1 MKTNG
6 KCALVTG
13 GTSGIGLELARCFA
27 ADGYDLVL
35 VARDEA
41 ELRNTASELG
51 IQHGVKVITIAKD
64 LFDEQASQEVYDEVK
79 SKGIEVNALVNNAG
93 QGEYGF
99 FHETDIE
106 RDMDI
111 VKLNIIAPLYLT
123 KLFVKDMIAKGEGKI
138 LNLASVVSKNP
149 APLFSVYSASKAF
162 IYSWSIALRNELAD
176 KGITVT
182 ALLPGA
188 TETDFFN
195 KAGMLNTKENVEY
208 AHADPADVAKTGY
221 DALMNNE
228 EKVIAGAKNKMMATM
243 ANITPDSALAA
254 NMRDHMQNVDGPE
267 GKAGASEGEAEREG
281 LRQAAGHTPGTP
293 SSGNTP
299 RGEE

>member
-1 MKTNG
+1 MKSNG

-27 ADGYDLVL
+27 KDGYDLVI
-35 VARDEA
+35 VARDES
-41 ELRNTASELG
+41 ELKATASELG
-51 IQHGVKVITIAKD
+51 IQHGIKVTTIAKD
-64 LFDEQASQEVYDEVK
+64 LFDEKASQEVYDEVK
-79 SKGIEVNALVNNAG
+79 SKGIEVSALVNNAG

-106 RDMDI
+106 RDIDI

-162 IYSWSIALRNELAD
+162 MYSWSIALRNELAD
-176 KGITVT
+176 KGISVT

-243 ANITPDSALAA
+243 ANVTPDSALAA

-267 GKAGASEGEAEREG
+267 GKAGASEGEAERER
-281 LRQAAGHTPGTP
+281 LRQAASHTPGAA
-293 SSGNTP
+293 P
-299 RGEE
+299 RGEG

>member
-1 MKTNG
+1 
-6 KCALVTG
+6 
-13 GTSGIGLELARCFA
+13 
-27 ADGYDLVL
+27 
-35 VARDEA
+35 
-41 ELRNTASELG
+41 
-51 IQHGVKVITIAKD
+51 
-64 LFDEQASQEVYDEVK
+64 
-79 SKGIEVNALVNNAG
+79 
-93 QGEYGF
+93 
-99 FHETDIE
+99 
-106 RDMDI
+106 
-111 VKLNIIAPLYLT
+111 
-123 KLFVKDMIAKGEGKI
+123 MIAKGEGKI

-162 IYSWSIALRNELAD
+162 MYSWSIALRNELAD
-176 KGITVT
+176 KGISVT

-243 ANITPDSALAA
+243 ANVTPDSALAA

-267 GKAGASEGEAEREG
+267 GKAGASEGEAERER
-281 LRQAAGHTPGTP
+281 LRQAASHTPGAA
-293 SSGNTP
+293 P
-299 RGEE
+299 RGEG